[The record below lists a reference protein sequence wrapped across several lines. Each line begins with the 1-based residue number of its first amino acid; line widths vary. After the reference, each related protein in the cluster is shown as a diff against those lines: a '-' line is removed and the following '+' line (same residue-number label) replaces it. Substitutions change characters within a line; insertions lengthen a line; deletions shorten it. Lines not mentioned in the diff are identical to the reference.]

1 MTPMTARPAPA
12 PDQATVDEQLRDEAR
27 AHIRDHARTEAAR
40 IERLSRVR
48 EFVLGAQDGLLVPLG
63 VVTGMAAAN
72 PGRSAILVAGLAE
85 AVAGCIAMGG
95 GSYLASEAEEG
106 LYVAEIED
114 EGREIEEHPER
125 EVAELALVL
134 EDEGL
139 PGEAAGRVA
148 QGLATNPTVFLRTKV
163 QKELGLSP
171 DVGGAAL
178 GDALVVGL
186 TYMAAAVVPLWPYV
200 VLPLIAPALITSL
213 VCTLIALFM
222 LGVAKGRIARQAWQR
237 AGLQVMLIGSASA
250 AIGFAIG
257 HLVTAITG

>member
-1 MTPMTARPAPA
+1 MPPSEGSETGRAVAR
-12 PDQATVDEQLRDEAR
+12 Q
-27 AHIRDHARTEAAR
+27 HIEEHALAEAAR
-40 IERLSRVR
+40 IERASRIR

-95 GSYLASEAEEG
+95 GSYLASEAEEA
-106 LYVAEIED
+106 LYASEIAD
-114 EGREIEEHPER
+114 ERVEVEEEPER
-125 EVAELALVL
+125 EVTELALIL

-139 PGEAAGRVA
+139 ERPDAERVA
-148 QGLATNPTVFLRTKV
+148 GGLAANPDVFLRTKV

-186 TYMAAAVVPLWPYV
+186 TYLGAAIIPLWPYAA
-200 VLPLIAPALITSL
+200 LPLIAPALIVSL
-213 VCTLIALFM
+213 VCTLFALFA
-222 LGVAKGRIARQAWQR
+222 LGVIKGTVARQR
-237 AGLQVMLIGSASA
+237 RPLAGLQVLLIGGVSAGV
-250 AIGFAIG
+250 GFAIG
-257 HLVTAITG
+257 HLVTAIVG